1 MGFRLSAK
9 TLATVAVVGSVCL
22 GLALLT
28 VAWHTFQQ
36 RNLFLENAWPIR
48 AHVVA
53 LQPIGGDL
61 SHTDPVVSF
70 TTFQGDRIRIRL
82 PGADLSPGT
91 TVNLLYDEEKP
102 ENVRINDYWH
112 LWSETWAFGVAGGLL
127 TFVPLV
133 AIAWGGR
140 RKRL

>member
-28 VAWHTFQQ
+28 VARRTFQQ
-36 RNLFLENAWPIR
+36 QNHFLEYAWPVR
-48 AHVVA
+48 ADVVA
-53 LQPIGGDL
+53 LQPIGRNS
-61 SHTDPVVSF
+61 SHADPVVSF
-70 TTFQGDRIRIRL
+70 TTFHGDRIRIRL
-82 PGADLSPGT
+82 PGADLSLGT
-91 TVNLLYDEEKP
+91 TVNLLYDEEEP

-140 RKRL
+140 GKRL